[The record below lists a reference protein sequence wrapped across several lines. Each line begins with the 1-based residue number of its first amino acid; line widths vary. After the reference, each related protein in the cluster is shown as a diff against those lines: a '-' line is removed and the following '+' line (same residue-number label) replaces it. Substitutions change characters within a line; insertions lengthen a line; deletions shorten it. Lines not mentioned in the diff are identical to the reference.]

1 MLKTNK
7 ITKKQKEILYYLYKF
22 YFLNTNQLQKLCHHK
37 KPQTVQ
43 KWLKDLKDK
52 NYINAYDFKENK
64 FVAKTQPT
72 VYYLDKLARQKLK
85 NDEKCELSVLKRV
98 YQIKSLSKE
107 FIKNCILIADIYID
121 LESQMKDKEKL
132 YFLTTANL
140 KDFDYFP
147 TPKPNA
153 YIAIK
158 KPKKTTRFFLFI
170 INHKIPWRVLDQ
182 IMSNYADYSYNN
194 NWANYSSNPLP
205 SFLIICPNKTT
216 EKHIYKVLND
226 EALNASFY
234 LSTKDIVQESGLR
247 GDIWE
252 KVET

>member
-1 MLKTNK
+1 MLKIDK
-7 ITKKQKEILYYLYKF
+7 ITKKQNDILHYLYKF
-22 YFLNTNQLQKLCHHK
+22 YFLNTNQLQKLFHHK
-37 KPQTVQ
+37 QPQTVQ

-52 NYINAYDFKENK
+52 QYINAYDFKENK
-64 FVAKTQPT
+64 FIAKTQPM
-72 VYYLDKLARQKLK
+72 VYYLTKLARFKLK
-85 NDEKCELSVLKRV
+85 NDEKCDLDVLKRV

-107 FIKNCILIADIYID
+107 FIKNCIFIADIYID
-121 LESQMKDKEKL
+121 LESRMKDKEKL
-132 YFLTTANL
+132 HFLTSANL
-140 KDFDYFP
+140 KDFDYLP

-182 IMSNYADYSYNN
+182 IMANYADYSYNN
-194 NWANYSSNPLP
+194 NWADNSPNPLP

-216 EKHIYKVLND
+216 EKHILKVLNN
-226 EALNASFY
+226 EPLNASFY
-234 LSTKDIVQESGLR
+234 LSTKDIVHESGLR